1 MTRAGLL
8 VVAVVS
14 VAAAQPAGPA
24 PAEVVRRAIDAHGGI
39 DVLKKYPAG
48 VSKIAGKVNINR
60 TDFPFTGSLS
70 FAVPGKARLEMVVEA
85 FGQKTTLVQLV
96 NGDKV
101 KQTEAGQPSKL
112 DPAMQAELKESAV
125 IQEMSLLYP
134 LLDAAKYTLAPEP
147 PGPVDGRPASV
158 LLVKS
163 KGLKDARLYFDQK
176 TGLLAAMRREGLN
189 PEQKKVDEFTV
200 FSEYKAVGGMM
211 VPMRSRVSH
220 DGKAFLEITV
230 ADYQPLETIDEKLF
244 AVE

>member
-1 MTRAGLL
+1 MVRAGILVL
-8 VVAVVS
+8 TVVAVAV
-14 VAAAQPAGPA
+14 AQPAGPA
-24 PAEVVRRAIDAHGGI
+24 PADVVRRAIDAHGGL

-48 VSKIAGKVNINR
+48 TSKIGGKVAING
-60 TDFPFTGSLS
+60 TEFPFTGSLA
-70 FAVPGKARLEMVVEA
+70 FAVPGKARLEMTIEA

-101 KQTEAGQPSKL
+101 RQTEAGQPSRL
-112 DPAMQAELKESAV
+112 DPPVQAELRESAV

-134 LLDAAKYTLAPEP
+134 LLDATKYTLSAEAP
-147 PGPVDGRPASV
+147 GAVDGRPAAV
-158 LLVKS
+158 LLVKA

-176 TGLLAAMRREGLN
+176 TGLLAGMRREGLN
-189 PEQKKVDEFTV
+189 PEQKKVDEFTA

-230 ADYQPLETIDEKLF
+230 AEYRPLGSIDEKTF